1 MEIHAR
7 RRATVCEPTPVTL
20 TASSTPGVFT
30 DDTGRSFL
38 EIDQHVDRAGVLHM
52 YREIGSDR
60 TFFVL
65 EDPKGSRA

>member
-7 RRATVCEPTPVTL
+7 RRSIVNTKEARVML

-30 DDTGRSFL
+30 DDSGRSFL

-65 EDPKGSRA
+65 EDPSGV

>member
-1 MEIHAR
+1 
-7 RRATVCEPTPVTL
+7 VTL

-30 DDTGRSFL
+30 DDSGRSFL
-38 EIDQHVDRAGVLHM
+38 EIDQHLDGAGVLHM

-65 EDPKGSRA
+65 EDPSGA